1 MKHSLYILL
10 LLIISASALHAQRR
24 PGGDRKGFSLGNLSK
39 ANQEVPDSLL
49 IPDSAAISNRRITA
63 YRLTPLLG
71 DPYIAPLDT
80 HKLNFA
86 NSTLVESESLA
97 VGYLA
102 NTGSPAQTRIF
113 SERKE
118 PRDFLFADAYDYY
131 ITDPQNAQ
139 YYNTKIPY
147 TNVMYTTMGG
157 SESKN
162 ERLKGTL
169 TMNFGPKIN
178 VGGDLDYIYSRGY
191 YKNNGNKLLSYRL
204 FGSYKS
210 DRYEAHAYLSN
221 FNFINYENGGLA
233 NDSVITNPDQYFAGE
248 RNQDDPKAFNTRY
261 PVKAWNRVRGKQYFL
276 SHHYNLGFE
285 RELEGEVD
293 TLGNP
298 VKVFI
303 PVSSI
308 IHTLEYQ
315 DNRRRFRSE
324 ADENLNECYLT
335 PDGYPRVFGLENGTG
350 CRRPHFLLESAQ
362 YVRSFPPRRFSR
374 LGQVRHHCLCHFRQ
388 AQIPVAGPDTGI
400 VLRPRIW
407 KRVKRFSLHHRISD
421 YTSV

>member
-1 MKHSLYILL
+1 MCLLAHYSIDTLFVSLPPMKHSLYILL

-49 IPDSAAISNRRITA
+49 VPDSAAINDRRITA

-131 ITDPQNAQ
+131 ITDPRNAL

-210 DRYEAHAYLSN
+210 DRYEAHA
-221 FNFINYENGGLA
+221 
-233 NDSVITNPDQYFAGE
+233 
-248 RNQDDPKAFNTRY
+248 
-261 PVKAWNRVRGKQYFL
+261 
-276 SHHYNLGFE
+276 
-285 RELEGEVD
+285 
-293 TLGNP
+293 
-298 VKVFI
+298 
-303 PVSSI
+303 
-308 IHTLEYQ
+308 
-315 DNRRRFRSE
+315 
-324 ADENLNECYLT
+324 
-335 PDGYPRVFGLENGTG
+335 
-350 CRRPHFLLESAQ
+350 
-362 YVRSFPPRRFSR
+362 
-374 LGQVRHHCLCHFRQ
+374 
-388 AQIPVAGPDTGI
+388 
-400 VLRPRIW
+400 
-407 KRVKRFSLHHRISD
+407 
-421 YTSV
+421 

>member
-261 PVKAWNRVRGKQYFL
+261 PVKA
-276 SHHYNLGFE
+276 
-285 RELEGEVD
+285 
-293 TLGNP
+293 
-298 VKVFI
+298 
-303 PVSSI
+303 
-308 IHTLEYQ
+308 
-315 DNRRRFRSE
+315 
-324 ADENLNECYLT
+324 
-335 PDGYPRVFGLENGTG
+335 
-350 CRRPHFLLESAQ
+350 
-362 YVRSFPPRRFSR
+362 
-374 LGQVRHHCLCHFRQ
+374 
-388 AQIPVAGPDTGI
+388 
-400 VLRPRIW
+400 
-407 KRVKRFSLHHRISD
+407 
-421 YTSV
+421 

>member
-1 MKHSLYILL
+1 MK
-10 LLIISASALHAQRR
+10 A
-24 PGGDRKGFSLGNLSK
+24 K
-39 ANQEVPDSLL
+39 
-49 IPDSAAISNRRITA
+49 T
-63 YRLTPLLG
+63 
-71 DPYIAPLDT
+71 
-80 HKLNFA
+80 
-86 NSTLVESESLA
+86 
-97 VGYLA
+97 
-102 NTGSPAQTRIF
+102 
-113 SERKE
+113 
-118 PRDFLFADAYDYY
+118 
-131 ITDPQNAQ
+131 
-139 YYNTKIPY
+139 
-147 TNVMYTTMGG
+147 
-157 SESKN
+157 

-350 CRRPHFLLESAQ
+350 VDDRTSYWNLRNTFGLS
-362 YVRSFPPRRFSR
+362 PPRRFFKTGPSSASLPLPLSTSANSSCR
-374 LGQVRHHCLCHFRQ
+374 PGYRDCLTT
-388 AQIPVAGPDTGI
+388 PNMEAG
-400 VLRPRIW
+400 
-407 KRVKRFSLHHRISD
+407 
-421 YTSV
+421 

>member
-1 MKHSLYILL
+1 M
-10 LLIISASALHAQRR
+10 
-24 PGGDRKGFSLGNLSK
+24 
-39 ANQEVPDSLL
+39 
-49 IPDSAAISNRRITA
+49 
-63 YRLTPLLG
+63 G

-221 FNFINYENGGLA
+221 FNFINYEK
-233 NDSVITNPDQYFAGE
+233 
-248 RNQDDPKAFNTRY
+248 R
-261 PVKAWNRVRGKQYFL
+261 
-276 SHHYNLGFE
+276 
-285 RELEGEVD
+285 
-293 TLGNP
+293 
-298 VKVFI
+298 
-303 PVSSI
+303 
-308 IHTLEYQ
+308 
-315 DNRRRFRSE
+315 
-324 ADENLNECYLT
+324 
-335 PDGYPRVFGLENGTG
+335 
-350 CRRPHFLLESAQ
+350 
-362 YVRSFPPRRFSR
+362 R
-374 LGQVRHHCLCHFRQ
+374 LGQRLGYH
-388 AQIPVAGPDTGI
+388 
-400 VLRPRIW
+400 
-407 KRVKRFSLHHRISD
+407 
-421 YTSV
+421 